1 MMNEYVFRKAAGI
14 QWPFY
19 CGKNA
24 VGGGQP
30 GNQGRKPTVSS
41 DAGSTT
47 YPSLGNDYEVNQE
60 RSIRT
65 DTALDRSGIHLD
77 DTVES
82 KNSRTKSTRGGTV
95 LTKHEI
101 VQIVKVE
108 GNTLYGE
115 VIGTGETITQV
126 VDEVI
131 AEDFE
136 ALRIQREAE
145 EEGLFIER
153 SELDG

>member
-1 MMNEYVFRKAAGI
+1 M
-14 QWPFY
+14 
-19 CGKNA
+19 
-24 VGGGQP
+24 
-30 GNQGRKPTVSS
+30 
-41 DAGSTT
+41 
-47 YPSLGNDYEVNQE
+47 
-60 RSIRT
+60 
-65 DTALDRSGIHLD
+65 
-77 DTVES
+77 
-82 KNSRTKSTRGGTV
+82 
-95 LTKHEI
+95 TKHEI

-115 VIGTGETITQV
+115 VIGTDETITQV

>member
-1 MMNEYVFRKAAGI
+1 M
-14 QWPFY
+14 
-19 CGKNA
+19 
-24 VGGGQP
+24 
-30 GNQGRKPTVSS
+30 
-41 DAGSTT
+41 
-47 YPSLGNDYEVNQE
+47 
-60 RSIRT
+60 
-65 DTALDRSGIHLD
+65 
-77 DTVES
+77 
-82 KNSRTKSTRGGTV
+82 
-95 LTKHEI
+95 TKHEI
-101 VQIVKVE
+101 VQIVKVD
-108 GNTLYGE
+108 GNTLVGE

>member
-1 MMNEYVFRKAAGI
+1 M
-14 QWPFY
+14 
-19 CGKNA
+19 
-24 VGGGQP
+24 
-30 GNQGRKPTVSS
+30 
-41 DAGSTT
+41 
-47 YPSLGNDYEVNQE
+47 
-60 RSIRT
+60 
-65 DTALDRSGIHLD
+65 DRSGIHID
-77 DTVES
+77 DTMGS
-82 KNSRTKSTRGGTV
+82 KNSRSKRTRGGTV

>member
-1 MMNEYVFRKAAGI
+1 M
-14 QWPFY
+14 
-19 CGKNA
+19 
-24 VGGGQP
+24 
-30 GNQGRKPTVSS
+30 
-41 DAGSTT
+41 
-47 YPSLGNDYEVNQE
+47 
-60 RSIRT
+60 
-65 DTALDRSGIHLD
+65 
-77 DTVES
+77 
-82 KNSRTKSTRGGTV
+82 
-95 LTKHEI
+95 TKHEI